1 MNALLAFFLLFSG
14 AAGSFKLPARAKIT
28 IQTAHA
34 EAGYSPEQYGT
45 CSERKI
51 TKRELRRY
59 FATYHETKG
68 DEFTHGYMDIACVIE
83 GDIQV
88 GNRHFHFAE
97 RPINLLE
104 TTWPDGKLHLLG
116 GKHSDETDDSLPV
129 KR

>member
-1 MNALLAFFLLFSG
+1 MNALLALFLLGSG

-28 IQTAHA
+28 MQQARA
-34 EAGYSPEQYGT
+34 EDHYYEQLG

-51 TKRELRRY
+51 TERELRRY

-68 DEFTHGYMDIACVIE
+68 DEYTHDYMYEACVIE

-129 KR
+129 KQ